1 MRRTEDRVTLL
12 SMNHRLYQRMRSM
25 KIKSFLLWT
34 FIGSCL
40 IVSPGVVLA
49 EYGDIIMNGTAAEMK
64 KSNIEEVVFPHWF
77 HRIRFKCKACHEHI
91 YLMKAGA
98 NETNMNKILA
108 GESCGTC
115 HNDEVAW
122 GADYCD
128 RCHSRKPGWV
138 PENYPKKIKKEK
150 K

>member
-1 MRRTEDRVTLL
+1 MKLSFPTILAALLFAVTAFVL
-12 SMNHRLYQRMRSM
+12 NVTPQQAEAEYAD
-25 KIKSFLLWT
+25 
-34 FIGSCL
+34 
-40 IVSPGVVLA
+40 VVLN
-49 EYGDIIMNGTAAEMK
+49 EYSEDAGMRP
-64 KSNIEEVVFPHWF
+64 VVFPHWF